1 MAKVLLLHV
10 LCQSRWIC
18 CRITH
23 EFLFSMQNWYMDRK
37 QKFAAMEF
45 ENTCI
50 IILRNITNVSVFIFG
65 AISIAIAFASKELGG
80 SLAQVSLHKSPAWNR
95 RIKRQWLVTRFFRA
109 AFCSHFV
116 TRLSDIGHAAG
127 QSFRTNLWCLP
138 RRSSAAVCA
147 REGEGCWRVCSAML
161 LRMTEAFSTSSHAV
175 DKLLVSIWV
184 SFH

>member
-1 MAKVLLLHV
+1 MYKRNYGILPNTVLVINCASKLY
-10 LCQSRWIC
+10 W
-18 CRITH
+18 
-23 EFLFSMQNWYMDRK
+23 
-37 QKFAAMEF
+37 
-45 ENTCI
+45 NTCYFMHNKWR
-50 IILRNITNVSVFIFG
+50 ILHNITNVSVVIFG